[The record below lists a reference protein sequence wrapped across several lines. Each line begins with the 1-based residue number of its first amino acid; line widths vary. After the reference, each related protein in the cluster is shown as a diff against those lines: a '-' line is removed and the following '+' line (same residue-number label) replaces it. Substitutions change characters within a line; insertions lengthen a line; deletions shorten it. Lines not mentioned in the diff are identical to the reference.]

1 MVFLLILNLGKSR
14 FSTTYAFEIGIFDG
28 CNGEKMWKFTSFDIV
43 LVDEQT
49 AFEKVN
55 ICDLPSSFNLSASAL
70 VTKVESDPLSSSALT
85 FIETSPFDT

>member
-14 FSTTYAFEIGIFDG
+14 FSTKHAFGIGIFDE
-28 CNGEKMWKFTSFDIV
+28 CNGEKMWKFTRFDIV

-49 AFEKVN
+49 VFDKVN
-55 ICDLPSSFNLSASAL
+55 ICDLPSSFNLSASVL